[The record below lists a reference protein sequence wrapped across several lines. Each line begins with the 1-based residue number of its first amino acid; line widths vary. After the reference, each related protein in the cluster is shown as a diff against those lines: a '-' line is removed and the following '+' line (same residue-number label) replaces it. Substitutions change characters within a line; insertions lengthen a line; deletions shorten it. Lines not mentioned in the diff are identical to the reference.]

1 MELRVME
8 FGILGPLE
16 VVHDGRRLPVSRPRE
31 QRVLAALLL
40 DAGRVVPLDRLIDA
54 VFDERPPGT
63 AAKQVRN
70 CVSALRQRFAAEGLL
85 VTTPIGYT
93 IRIGAEDLD
102 ATVFGHRL
110 VHARRA
116 ADAGRLDEAVASARA
131 ALALWRGPALAGIGG
146 RRIEAAAAG
155 LNDQRLTALEECLS
169 YELARGRGAELVAE
183 LSELVAEYPLR
194 ERPRAQLMIALYRA
208 GRRADALES
217 YRQGRQILVDELGL
231 EPGPALRDLERA
243 ILADDQKLVDATL
256 LDNEAAPVQPE
267 SEALPAS
274 PAAVTP
280 AQLPAGATVF
290 TGRTGP
296 LRDLDALMAGD
307 GDRATT
313 VVISAIAGA
322 AGAGKTALAVHWAH
336 RVRSRFSDGQLY
348 LNLRGY
354 ASSPPVRPIE
364 ALALFLRAL
373 GVPAERAPVDLDEAA
388 SMYRSLLA
396 ERRVLVVLDNAASPE
411 QVRPLLPGSPGCMVL
426 VTSRDRLAGLVAL
439 DGAQV
444 LTLDVLA
451 PDEAYTLLARTVGAG
466 RVAAEPH
473 ATKAL
478 ARLCAYLPLALR
490 IAAATLTGRP
500 TRRIASYV
508 KELEE
513 GDRIA
518 ALSITGDEQSA
529 VQAAFDLSYQALAPA
544 DRLVFR
550 RLGLPPGPDVTVDA
564 VAALSGR
571 PPREAAATLDR
582 LVTAHLVDEYTEG
595 RFTFHDLLREYA
607 ADRARREDSTAERKA
622 AVRRL
627 IDWYLSQVDAAAR
640 LLYPEILRLPA
651 AVAPAPEPQSVFGT
665 HAEALAWVDTER
677 TNLVAAMEVA
687 AETGP
692 HALAWRLADGL
703 RGYFHLRMCAVDW
716 LSGARA
722 ALAAAVRDREPAAEA
737 AAELSLGD
745 LHWRISRYPAAI
757 EHYGRAAEAAG
768 RAGWSLGEAAVHGN
782 QGIVYQQSG
791 RLDLAVDRFQRALS
805 IATTI
810 GWRPGEAANLENLA
824 EAYWELGRL
833 EESAEQCMRALAL
846 MSETGS
852 SFAKGVLLTGL
863 GEVCHALGRF
873 DDAVDHLIQALSLHR
888 EVGNRGGEAET
899 LRVLAAV
906 HRDTG
911 RTGEALDL
919 ARAALAHAQAAGDR
933 RYEADAL
940 NTVASV
946 VGRCDPDS
954 DPEQAARTYWSALEL
969 SREIGNRYP
978 EAEALIGLAL
988 TGPAGDFARG
998 YAEEA
1003 LAVARQI
1010 GYRILEGDALA
1021 ALAEVERDRPEVSAR
1036 HAEQA
1041 RKIRAE
1047 TGHRPVGQVPTR

>member
-1 MELRVME
+1 MELLVME

-16 VVHDGRRLPVSRPRE
+16 VVGDGQRLPVSRPRE

-40 DAGRVVPLDRLIDA
+40 DAGRVVPLDRLVDA
-54 VFDERPPGT
+54 LFEDRPPDT

-70 CVSALRQRFAAEGLL
+70 CVSALRQRFAAAGAADELIA
-85 VTTPIGYT
+85 TTPVGYT

-102 ATVFGHRL
+102 ATVFAHRL
-110 VHARRA
+110 ARARHA
-116 ADAGRLDEAVASARA
+116 ADAGRLDEAVAATRS

-155 LNDQRLTALEECLS
+155 LNEQRLTALEQCLS
-169 YELARGRGAELVAE
+169 YELALGRGTELVAE
-183 LSELVAEYPLR
+183 LSELVTEYPLR
-194 ERPRAQLMIALYRA
+194 ERLRGQLMVALYRA

-231 EPGPALRDLERA
+231 EPGPRLRALERA
-243 ILADDQKLVDATL
+243 ILADDRASVDAEAF
-256 LDNEAAPVQPE
+256 DGEAAPI
-267 SEALPAS
+267 EADRPV
-274 PAAVTP
+274 AVVP

-290 TGRTGP
+290 TGRTGT

-354 ASSPPVRPIE
+354 ASGPPVRPIE
-364 ALALFLRAL
+364 ALAVFLRAL
-373 GVPAERAPVDLDEAA
+373 GVPVERAPVDLDEAA

-396 ERRVLVVLDNAASPE
+396 ERRMLVVLDNAASPE

-426 VTSRDRLAGLVAL
+426 VTSRDRLAGLVAR

-451 PDEAYTLLARTVGAG
+451 PDEAYTLLGRTIGAA
-466 RVAAEPH
+466 RVAAEPD
-473 ATKAL
+473 ATRAL

-490 IAAATLTGRP
+490 IAAAAVTGRP

-513 GDRIA
+513 GDRIS

-529 VQAAFDLSYQALAPA
+529 VQAAFDLSYQTLAPA

-550 RLGLPPGPDVTVDA
+550 RLGLPPGPDVTVGA

-571 PPREAAATLDR
+571 TPREAAATLDR
-582 LVTAHLVDEYTEG
+582 LVAAHLVDEYTEG

-607 ADRARREDSTAERKA
+607 ADRARREDSAAEREA

-627 IDWYLSQVDAAAR
+627 LDWYLSQVDAAAR

-651 AVAPAPEPQSVFGT
+651 TVPEAPGVFDT
-665 HAEALAWVDTER
+665 RADALAWLDAER

-687 AETGP
+687 AESGP
-692 HALAWRLADGL
+692 YALAWRIADGL

-716 LSGARA
+716 LSAARA
-722 ALAAAVRDREPAAEA
+722 ARAAAVRDREPAAEA

-757 EHYGRAAEAAG
+757 EHYGRAADAAG
-768 RAGWSLGEAAVHGN
+768 RAGRPLVEAAVHGN

-810 GWRPGEAANLENLA
+810 GWRPGVVANLENLA

-833 EESAEQCMRALAL
+833 EESADQCVRALAL
-846 MSETGS
+846 MSEAGS
-852 SFAKGVLLTGL
+852 PFAKGVLLTGF

-873 DDAVDHLIQALSLHR
+873 DEAVDHLTRALTLHR

-899 LRVLAAV
+899 IRVLAAV

-911 RTGEALDL
+911 RLAEALDL
-919 ARAALAHAQAAGDR
+919 AEAALAHAQAAGDR

-946 VGRCDPDS
+946 TRIS
-954 DPEQAARTYWSALEL
+954 DPQQAARTYWSALEL
-969 SREIGNRYP
+969 AREIGNRYP
-978 EAEALIGLAL
+978 EAEALIGLAV
-988 TGPAGDFARG
+988 TGPTRELARG
-998 YAEEA
+998 YAEEG

-1021 ALAEVERDRPEVSAR
+1021 VLADIERDRPEVSTKYAERAR
-1036 HAEQA
+1036 A
-1041 RKIRAE
+1041 IRSE
-1047 TGHRPVGQVPTR
+1047 TGHRPVDPIRAP

>member
-1 MELRVME
+1 ME
-8 FGILGPLE
+8 FRILGPLE
-16 VVHDGRRLPVSRPRE
+16 VVSDGRRLPVSRPRE

-40 DAGRVVPLDRLIDA
+40 DAGRVVPLDRLVDA
-54 VFDERPPGT
+54 VFDERPPDT

-70 CVSALRQRFAAEGLL
+70 CVSALRQRFSAAGTPDGL
-85 VTTPIGYT
+85 VATTPVGYAM
-93 IRIGAEDLD
+93 RIVAEDVD

-110 VHARRA
+110 AQARQA
-116 ADAGRLDEAVASARA
+116 ADACRLDEAVASARA

-155 LNDQRLTALEECLS
+155 LNEQRLTALEECLS

-194 ERPRAQLMIALYRA
+194 ERPRGQLMIALYRA

-217 YRQGRQILVDELGL
+217 YRQGRQILVEELGL
-231 EPGPALRDLERA
+231 EPGPRLRDLERA
-243 ILADDQKLVDATL
+243 ILADDPGLVDAAP
-256 LDNEAAPVQPE
+256 LDTASLDGEGAPVQPE
-267 SEALPAS
+267 PEPVP
-274 PAAVTP
+274 PAAVIP

-426 VTSRDRLAGLVAL
+426 VTSRDRLAGLVAR

-451 PDEAYTLLARTVGAG
+451 PDEAYTLLARTIGGG
-466 RVAAEPH
+466 RVTAEPD

-513 GDRIA
+513 GDRIT

-529 VQAAFDLSYQALAPA
+529 VQAAFDLSYQTLAPA
-544 DRLVFR
+544 DRLTFR

-571 PPREAAATLDR
+571 TPREVAATLDR
-582 LVTAHLVDEYTEG
+582 LVAAHLVDEYAEG

-607 ADRARREDSTAERKA
+607 ADRARREDSTAEREA

-627 IDWYLSQVDAAAR
+627 LDWYLSQVDGAAR

-651 AVAPAPEPQSVFGT
+651 AVAPAPEPPAVFDT
-665 HAEALAWVDTER
+665 RAEALAWVDTER
-677 TNLVAAMEVA
+677 TNLVAAMKVA
-687 AETGP
+687 AESGP
-692 HALAWRLADGL
+692 HPLAWRLADGL

-722 ALAAAVRDREPAAEA
+722 GLAAAIRDREPAAEA

-833 EESAEQCMRALAL
+833 DESADQCLRALAL

-873 DDAVDHLIQALSLHR
+873 DDAADHLTEALILHR

-899 LRVLAAV
+899 IRVLAAV

-946 VGRCDPDS
+946 VRHSDPD
-954 DPEQAARTYWSALEL
+954 QAARTYWSALDL
-969 SREIGNRYP
+969 AREIGNRYP

-988 TGPAGDFARG
+988 TGPTGDLARG
-998 YAEEA
+998 YAEEG

-1021 ALAEVERDRPEVSAR
+1021 ALAEIERDRPEVSAR
-1036 HAEQA
+1036 YAEQA
-1041 RKIRAE
+1041 QAIRDE
-1047 TGHRPVGQVPTR
+1047 TGHRPVDPVRTP

>member
-1 MELRVME
+1 ME

-16 VVHDGRRLPVSRPRE
+16 VVGDGQRLPVSRPRE

-40 DAGRVVPLDRLIDA
+40 DAGRVVPMDRLVDA
-54 VFDERPPGT
+54 LFEDRPPDT

-70 CVSALRQRFAAEGLL
+70 CVSALRQRLAAAGAAGELIA
-85 VTTPIGYT
+85 TTPVGYT
-93 IRIGAEDLD
+93 MRIGAEDLD
-102 ATVFGHRL
+102 ATVFAHRL
-110 VHARRA
+110 AQARHA
-116 ADAGRLDEAVASARA
+116 ADAGRLDEAVAAARS

-155 LNDQRLTALEECLS
+155 LNEQRLTALEQCLS
-169 YELARGRGAELVAE
+169 YELALGRGAELVAE
-183 LSELVAEYPLR
+183 LSELVTEYPLR
-194 ERPRAQLMIALYRA
+194 ERLRGQLMVALYRA

-231 EPGPALRDLERA
+231 EPGPRLRALERA
-243 ILADDQKLVDATL
+243 ILADDRASVDA
-256 LDNEAAPVQPE
+256 EAFDGEVPPIAADRPV
-267 SEALPAS
+267 
-274 PAAVTP
+274 AVVP
-280 AQLPAGATVF
+280 AQLPADATVF
-290 TGRTGP
+290 TGRTGT

-307 GDRATT
+307 GDRTTT

-354 ASSPPVRPIE
+354 ASTPPVRPIE
-364 ALALFLRAL
+364 ALAVFLRAL

-396 ERRVLVVLDNAASPE
+396 ERRMLVVLDNAASPE

-426 VTSRDRLAGLVAL
+426 VTSRDRLAGLVAR

-451 PDEAYTLLARTVGAG
+451 PDEAYTLLGRTIGAD
-466 RVAAEPH
+466 RVAAEPD
-473 ATKAL
+473 ATRAL

-490 IAAATLTGRP
+490 IAAAAVTGRP

-513 GDRIA
+513 GDRIS

-529 VQAAFDLSYQALAPA
+529 VQAAFDLSYQTLAPA

-571 PPREAAATLDR
+571 TPREAAATLDR
-582 LVTAHLVDEYTEG
+582 LVNAHLVDEYTEG

-607 ADRARREDSTAERKA
+607 ADRARREDSAAEREA

-627 IDWYLSQVDAAAR
+627 LDWYLSRVDAAAR
-640 LLYPEILRLPA
+640 LLYPEILRLPV
-651 AVAPAPEPQSVFGT
+651 AVPEAPAVFDT
-665 HAEALAWVDTER
+665 RADALAWVDAER
-677 TNLVAAMEVA
+677 TNLVAAMNFAATTVA
-687 AETGP
+687 AGSGP

-716 LSGARA
+716 LSAARA
-722 ALAAAVRDREPAAEA
+722 ARAAAVRDREPAAEA

-745 LHWRISRYPAAI
+745 LYWRISRYPAAI
-757 EHYGRAAEAAG
+757 EHYGRAADAAG
-768 RAGWSLGEAAVHGN
+768 RAGWPLGEAAVHGN

-805 IATTI
+805 IATAI

-833 EESAEQCMRALAL
+833 EESAEHCVRALAL
-846 MSETGS
+846 MSAAGS
-852 SFAKGVLLTGL
+852 TFAKGVLLTGF

-873 DDAVDHLIQALSLHR
+873 DEAVDHLTQALILHR

-899 LRVLAAV
+899 IRVLAAV

-911 RTGEALDL
+911 RLGEALDL

-946 VGRCDPDS
+946 TRIS

-969 SREIGNRYP
+969 AREIGNRYP
-978 EAEALIGLAL
+978 EAEALIGLAV
-988 TGPAGDFARG
+988 TGPTRELARG

-1021 ALAEVERDRPEVSAR
+1021 ALADIERDRPEVSAKY
-1036 HAEQA
+1036 AGQA
-1041 RKIRAE
+1041 QAIRSE
-1047 TGHRPVGQVPTR
+1047 TGHHPVDPIRTP

>member
-1 MELRVME
+1 ME

-16 VVHDGRRLPVSRPRE
+16 VVSDGRRLPVTRPRE

-54 VFDERPPGT
+54 VFDERPPDT

-70 CVSALRQRFAAEGLL
+70 CVSALRQLFSAAGAAEGPLI
-85 VTTPIGYT
+85 TTPVGYT
-93 IRIGAEDLD
+93 MRIGAEELD
-102 ATVFGHRL
+102 AMVFDHRL
-110 VHARRA
+110 AQARQA
-116 ADAGRLDEAVASARA
+116 ADAGRLDEAIASARA

-155 LNDQRLTALEECLS
+155 LNEQRLTALEQCLS

-194 ERPRAQLMIALYRA
+194 ELPRGQLMIALYRA

-217 YRQGRQILVDELGL
+217 YRQGRQILVEELGL
-231 EPGPALRDLERA
+231 EPGPRLRELERA
-243 ILADDQKLVDATL
+243 ILADDPGLVDAAPFGGG
-256 LDNEAAPVQPE
+256 AAPVQP
-267 SEALPAS
+267 APAPPPDAAAPAS
-274 PAAVTP
+274 VVP

-426 VTSRDRLAGLVAL
+426 VTSRDRLAGLVAR

-451 PDEAYTLLARTVGAG
+451 PAEAYTLLARTIGAD
-466 RVAAEPH
+466 RVAAEPE
-473 ATKAL
+473 ATKTL

-508 KELEE
+508 KELQE

-529 VQAAFDLSYQALAPA
+529 VQAAFDLSYQTLAPA

-571 PPREAAATLDR
+571 TPREAAATLDR
-582 LVTAHLVDEYTEG
+582 LVTAHLVDEYAEG

-607 ADRARREDSTAERKA
+607 ADRARREDSAAEREA

-627 IDWYLSQVDAAAR
+627 LDWYLSQVDAAAR
-640 LLYPEILRLPA
+640 LLYPEILRLPVA
-651 AVAPAPEPQSVFGT
+651 SAVPESPAVFGT
-665 HAEALAWVDTER
+665 PAEALAWLDTER

-687 AETGP
+687 ALSGP
-692 HALAWRLADGL
+692 HELAWRLADGL

-722 ALAAAVRDREPAAEA
+722 GLAAAIRDREPAAEA

-805 IATTI
+805 IAATI

-833 EESAEQCMRALAL
+833 EESADQCLRALDL

-873 DDAVDHLIQALSLHR
+873 DDAVDHLTEALILHR
-888 EVGNRGGEAET
+888 EIGNRGGEAET
-899 LRVLAAV
+899 IRVLAAV

-946 VGRCDPDS
+946 VSRNDPDP
-954 DPEQAARTYWSALEL
+954 DAAARTYWSALEL
-969 SREIGNRYP
+969 AREIGNRYP

-988 TGPAGDFARG
+988 TAPTGDLARG

-1021 ALAEVERDRPEVSAR
+1021 ALAEIERDRPEVSAR
-1036 HAEQA
+1036 YAQQA
-1041 RKIRAE
+1041 RAIRGE
-1047 TGHRPVGQVPTR
+1047 TGHRPVDPVRTR